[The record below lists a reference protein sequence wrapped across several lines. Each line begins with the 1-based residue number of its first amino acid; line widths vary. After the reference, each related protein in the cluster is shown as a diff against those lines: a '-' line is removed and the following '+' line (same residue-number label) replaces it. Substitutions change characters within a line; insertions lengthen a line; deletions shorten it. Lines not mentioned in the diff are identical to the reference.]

1 MNDITAL
8 HVLNDLDKILL
19 IFVGIGACIGLYR
32 GLIKE
37 VVGTIGVVLA
47 AIIANIISPYAMPHL
62 GQMMDNAT
70 LAAII
75 VWIVIFF
82 MCMFL
87 MHRIAYLLGRIMRS
101 IDLNWLNRLAGGL
114 FGAIKFCLI
123 AALAISVIEI
133 ACANVE
139 GLKIQ
144 PYLEGSQCVPLIH
157 QLVDVLM
164 PWISQHI
171 LSPALEMLK

>member
-1 MNDITAL
+1 MNGINA
-8 HVLNDLDKILL
+8 LNDLDIMLL
-19 IFVGIGACIGLYR
+19 VFVGIGTCIGLFR
-32 GLIKE
+32 GFWKE
-37 VVGTIGVVLA
+37 VAGTIGALLA
-47 AIIANIISPYAMPHL
+47 AIAANYISPYALPHL

-70 LAAII
+70 LAAVI
-75 VWIVIFF
+75 VWVVIFVI
-82 MCMFL
+82 CMFL
-87 MHRIAYLLGRIMRS
+87 MNRVAYLLQRVMKSLSLG
-101 IDLNWLNRLAGGL
+101 WLNRLAGGL

-133 ACANVE
+133 ACSNVE

-144 PYLEGSQCVPLIH
+144 PYLQGSRLVPLIH

-164 PWISQHI
+164 PWFSKNI

>member
-1 MNDITAL
+1 M
-8 HVLNDLDKILL
+8 NDLDIL
-19 IFVGIGACIGLYR
+19 IAVFVAIGACIGLFR
-32 GLIKE
+32 GFFKE
-37 VVGTIGVVLA
+37 VVGTVGLVLA
-47 AIIANIISPYAMPHL
+47 AIAANYISPYALPHL

-75 VWIVIFF
+75 VWVVVFVV
-82 MCMFL
+82 CMFL
-87 MHRIAYLLGRIMRS
+87 MHKIAYLLGRVMKS
-101 IDLNWLNRLAGGL
+101 IDLNWLNRLAGGA

-123 AALAISVIEI
+123 AALLISVIEI

-144 PYLEGSQCVPLIH
+144 PYLKGSQLVPEIH
-157 QLVDVLM
+157 KIVGIVM
-164 PWISQHI
+164 PWVSEHI